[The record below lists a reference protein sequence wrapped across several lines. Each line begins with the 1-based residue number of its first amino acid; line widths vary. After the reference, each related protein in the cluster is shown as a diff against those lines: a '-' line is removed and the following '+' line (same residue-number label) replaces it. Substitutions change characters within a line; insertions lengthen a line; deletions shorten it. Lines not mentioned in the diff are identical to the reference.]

1 MESFSSLDIT
11 KDYILLEKIYKYLN
25 EITYHKNKNVWNSI
39 VIKWI
44 QMHNGNKNNKEYL
57 KSEYS
62 KQKYTQI
69 HDNIVSEELNL
80 LLEDFIG
87 QDLFKALF
95 VVNCITNL
103 C

>member
-1 MESFSSLDIT
+1 MESFNSLNIV
-11 KDYILLEKIYKYLN
+11 KDYVLLKKIYQYLN

-44 QMHNGNKNNKEYL
+44 QMHNENKDNKDYL
-57 KSEYS
+57 NSEYS
-62 KQKYTQI
+62 KQKYTHI

-80 LLEDFIG
+80 LLGDFIG

-95 VVNCITNL
+95 VVNCINNL